1 MAGFHNTCRMPWV
14 ESRLYFN
21 RSTRDLSCLRL
32 IRTCYYKYPDPIVHL
47 RRSIAALS
55 LLTSV
60 LLGGLVAPLSHFA
73 FMAFSDSY
81 AMHMAPSE
89 THAMNGHV
97 HDVSFTEDHSPDHL
111 ECPFAAFFLSQS
123 SAIAADAPGLVSSL
137 HVVSVLE
144 STAVHHVGASL
155 HVVPARGPPQVS
167 A

>member
-1 MAGFHNTCRMPWV
+1 MR
-14 ESRLYFN
+14 
-21 RSTRDLSCLRL
+21 TR
-32 IRTCYYKYPDPIVHL
+32 RT
-47 RRSIAALS
+47 IAALS

-89 THAMNGHV
+89 THEMNGHV
-97 HDVSFTEDHSPDHL
+97 HDVSFAEDHSMDHL

-123 SAIAADAPGLVSSL
+123 SAVASDTPGLVSEL
-137 HVVSVLE
+137 YVVSVLE
-144 STAVHHVGASL
+144 SAAVHHVGTSL
-155 HVVPARGPPQVS
+155 HVAPARGPPSVS